1 VNRFLTQ
8 LGRRIRELRSKKGWS
23 QEEFGQISGLHRTF
37 VAHVEGGKKNLSFDS
52 LMTIATHLGVPLEKL
67 VSGLEERARAE
78 DMALPEPKR
87 RTSQG
92 KEPKAPELQRIL
104 TQLRGQR
111 ASLDRT
117 ITRLDEFANLQPP
130 GSKMTKRKSALKS
143 K

>member
-1 VNRFLTQ
+1 MNRFLTQ

-67 VSGLEERARAE
+67 VSGLEEQAWA
-78 DMALPEPKR
+78 DDLTPPK
-87 RTSQG
+87 G
-92 KEPKAPELQRIL
+92 KPSHSPKVPELQRIL

-111 ASLDRT
+111 AGLDRT
-117 ITRLDEFANLQPP
+117 INQLDEFANRPQLEKKPLP
-130 GSKMTKRKSALKS
+130 SAAKRKIGSKS

>member
-1 VNRFLTQ
+1 
-8 LGRRIRELRSKKGWS
+8 
-23 QEEFGQISGLHRTF
+23 

-67 VSGLEERARAE
+67 VSGLEERARA
-78 DMALPEPKR
+78 DDLALPELKR
-87 RTSQG
+87 KTNQG

-117 ITRLDEFANLQPP
+117 ITRLDEFASPKLQ
-130 GSKMTKRKSALKS
+130 KKQVAKRTRASKS